1 MFNITR
7 QGLMNSDS
15 ELNPDDIDL
24 FEMLYVLELKEQDML
39 SEVEFDEIIY
49 GEN

>member
-1 MFNITR
+1 MYIF
-7 QGLMNSDS
+7 NSDG
-15 ELNPDDIDL
+15 ELNSDNVDL

-39 SEVEFDEIIY
+39 SEAEFDEIIY

>member
-1 MFNITR
+1 MYIF
-7 QGLMNSDS
+7 NSDG

-24 FEMLYVLELKEQDML
+24 FEMLYVLELKEKDML
-39 SEVEFDEIIY
+39 SEAEFDEIIY

>member
-1 MFNITR
+1 MYIFNSE
-7 QGLMNSDS
+7 G
-15 ELNPDDIDL
+15 ELNLNEDNLNI

-39 SEVEFDEIIY
+39 SEAEFDEIIY

>member
-1 MFNITR
+1 MYIF
-7 QGLMNSDS
+7 NSDG
-15 ELNPDDIDL
+15 ELNSDDIDI

-39 SEVEFDEIIY
+39 SEAEFDEIIY